1 MYLVTVAFTHGTK
14 SCKTYVQN
22 YSFKYF
28 MCVVKICCW
37 EKEQFKYLK
46 VKKWPVLKR
55 KSNNWGNAM
64 LLKKLQKLGTV
75 LTGAL

>member
-1 MYLVTVAFTHGTK
+1 
-14 SCKTYVQN
+14 
-22 YSFKYF
+22 
-28 MCVVKICCW
+28 MCVVKIYCW